1 MATRLKT
8 KYVVDSKGRRTAIIL
23 PINEYERMAREIED
37 LRDAQFVD
45 DAEATAEAFVELGEL
60 RKRVA
65 SEKR

>member
-23 PINEYERMAREIED
+23 PISEYEKMAREIED